1 MTTPTPPNPP
11 VDPRAPRASLLAPA
25 RLFVLVAG
33 EASGDLLGADLIG
46 GLRARFPDARFAGV
60 GGPQMAAAGMQI
72 WHRAE
77 ALAVMGLVEVLR
89 HLPRLLALR
98 RDVLRRTLEAR
109 PDAFI
114 GIDAPD
120 FNLGLERR
128 LKSSGIRTAHY
139 VSPSIWAWREK
150 RAEKIGRS
158 ADRVLCL
165 FPMEPPIYAR
175 HGVDARFVGHPLAAR
190 FAAVPDKAAAR
201 ARLGI
206 ADDAPLLALLPGS
219 RLNEI
224 RRLAPDFI
232 AAAAIVERQLPAL
245 QIVAPMA
252 NAACRDAFEAALAA
266 GAAGGQAPGRAIR
279 VVDGDAHAAMIAADA
294 VLLASGTAA
303 LEAMLA
309 KRPMVVAYRLAPL
322 SYRLV
327 TMLGLL
333 RTSVYSLPNI
343 LAGKQVVPEL
353 MQQAC
358 TPDNLAAALLP
369 LLYTRAL
376 DAATLHVFS
385 ELHESL
391 RAHPGQDAAAAIAD
405 LVSAPSGA
413 DALRRN
419 TSSH

>member
-11 VDPRAPRASLLAPA
+11 VDPRVPRASLLAPA

-33 EASGDLLGADLIG
+33 EASGDLLGAELIG

-190 FAAVPDKAAAR
+190 FAAVPDKTAAR

-252 NAACRDAFEAALAA
+252 NGACRDAFEAALAA

-279 VVDGDAHAAMIAADA
+279 VVDGDANAAMIAADA

-303 LEAMLA
+303 LEAMLLGC
-309 KRPMVVAYRLAPL
+309 PMAVAYRLSPVSHAII
-322 SYRLV
+322 RG
-327 TMLGLL
+327 LGLL
-333 RTSVYSLPNI
+333 KVPFVSLPNL
-343 LAGKQVVPEL
+343 LAGRALVPEFL
-353 MQQAC
+353 QARAV
-358 TPDNLAAALLP
+358 PDAMGEALLK
-369 LLYTRAL
+369 LLEDPAVRGAQLEGFKAL
-376 DAATLHVFS
+376 AGV
-385 ELHESL
+385 L
-391 RAHPGQDAAAAIAD
+391 RRD
-405 LVSAPSGA
+405 A
-413 DALRRN
+413 DARAAEAVLALASRSRG
-419 TSSH
+419 